1 MLSVRAGIETINSA
15 MSGDSSARFEL
26 SCVNGPKGNV
36 VSGERADMDRVKSR
50 LESISLKCM
59 VLDIPYAFHAAQLD
73 FAAVLQAA
81 REMGIVDEK
90 TIWVEVGPHPIC
102 SSFIGNSL
110 SSDARAVASLR
121 RGEDAFTTLSGSLA
135 VLRSQGVPGEWNE
148 CFKPFDRDH
157 ELLNLPAYRRNK
169 KNYWIQCEGTW
180 TLDKAYPPGQKP
192 SRDSDFVLPATTVSS
207 LRTAFAHHVTSE
219 EVVDIQKASLTA
231 LSDIQH
237 PSLLDTIRGH
247 TIASHSVATSVPWAY
262 MALTVDEHLYRLLN
276 PDSPGDIPMNV
287 SDMEVLYA
295 QVTNEDS
302 RKPQLIQIR
311 AEANMAERRAV
322 MRLHNEA
329 FASATIRYE
338 DATNWKGEWNRVV
351 HLVTGRIADLA
362 RRAASGEEPAANR
375 LSRGM
380 ACELFRNVVDYTE
393 EYCGMRSVVLFG
405 HEGARYWTCL
415 IDCPLAPKNEAPKPA
430 TVTTTAPAQA
440 VAPAESSSASPED
453 YAVSQ
458 IARENGL
465 ELSKLADDA
474 PFVELGVDLLM
485 LLVLLEKFRTDLQLE
500 VKSSLFLECQNI
512 GELKIWLADF
522 VREHT

>member
-1 MLSVRAGIETINSA
+1 
-15 MSGDSSARFEL
+15 
-26 SCVNGPKGNV
+26 
-36 VSGERADMDRVKSR
+36 
-50 LESISLKCM
+50 
-59 VLDIPYAFHAAQLD
+59 
-73 FAAVLQAA
+73 
-81 REMGIVDEK
+81 
-90 TIWVEVGPHPIC
+90 
-102 SSFIGNSL
+102 
-110 SSDARAVASLR
+110 
-121 RGEDAFTTLSGSLA
+121 
-135 VLRSQGVPGEWNE
+135 
-148 CFKPFDRDH
+148 
-157 ELLNLPAYRRNK
+157 
-169 KNYWIQCEGTW
+169 
-180 TLDKAYPPGQKP
+180 
-192 SRDSDFVLPATTVSS
+192 
-207 LRTAFAHHVTSE
+207 
-219 EVVDIQKASLTA
+219 
-231 LSDIQH
+231 
-237 PSLLDTIRGH
+237 
-247 TIASHSVATSVPWAY
+247 
-262 MALTVDEHLYRLLN
+262 
-276 PDSPGDIPMNV
+276 MNV

-295 QVTNEDS
+295 QVANEDS

-322 MRLHNEA
+322 MRLHNV
-329 FASATIRYE
+329 ASGAGLP
-338 DATNWKGEWNRVV
+338 GEWNRVA

-375 LSRGM
+375 LSRSM

-430 TVTTTAPAQA
+430 TVTTTAPAPA

-485 LLVLLEKFRTDLQLE
+485 LLVLLEKICTDLQLE

-522 VREHT
+522 V

>member
-1 MLSVRAGIETINSA
+1 MLSVRAGIDTINSA
-15 MSGDSSARFEL
+15 MSGDSSAQFEL
-26 SCVNGPKGNV
+26 SCVNGPKDNV

-59 VLDIPYAFHAAQLD
+59 VLDLPYAFHAAQLD

-81 REMGIVDEK
+81 REMGIVDVK

-110 SSDARAVASLR
+110 SSDARAVASLGR
-121 RGEDAFTTLSGSLA
+121 
-135 VLRSQGVPGEWNE
+135 GVPVEWNE

-157 ELLNLPAYRRNK
+157 EHLNLPAYRRNK
-169 KNYWIQCEGTW
+169 KNDWIQCEGTW

-247 TIASHSVATSVPWAY
+247 TIAGHSVATSVA
-262 MALTVDEHLYRLLN
+262 
-276 PDSPGDIPMNV
+276 
-287 SDMEVLYA
+287 
-295 QVTNEDS
+295 NEDP

-322 MRLHNEA
+322 MRLHNV
-329 FASATIRYE
+329 AS
-338 DATNWKGEWNRVV
+338 DAGLPGEWNRVA

-405 HEGARYWTCL
+405 HEGARYWT
-415 IDCPLAPKNEAPKPA
+415 
-430 TVTTTAPAQA
+430 
-440 VAPAESSSASPED
+440 
-453 YAVSQ
+453 
-458 IARENGL
+458 
-465 ELSKLADDA
+465 
-474 PFVELGVDLLM
+474 
-485 LLVLLEKFRTDLQLE
+485 
-500 VKSSLFLECQNI
+500 
-512 GELKIWLADF
+512 
-522 VREHT
+522 